1 MNRKTITVAIS
12 LLLAL
17 TAFAQQSNVNLSYN
31 PQKDTEGLIPFS
43 ANLNSP
49 QVNDDHTVV
58 FRLRAPKAESVA
70 LSGAMTTVLG
80 VRGNIPF
87 TKGEDGI
94 WTLTIGPLPVDMYQ
108 YNLVVDGVSM
118 ADPNNTYAAFT
129 AMPPYSELIVHGDGP
144 SWWDAKDVPHGAV
157 TRHIYYSPVTQGQRE
172 IYVYTPP
179 QYNPKKKYPVLYLMG
194 GSGELPSNWMY
205 DGRVNFIMDNLLAE
219 GKAEPML
226 IALVNNQVIHRNHPQ
241 HAELT
246 FDIMEREYREA
257 IIPFIDSH
265 YKTIAN
271 PHGRAISGL
280 SMGGSPWTSSPTSVS
295 SAPVTTRPS
304 RPWANSSTTR
314 RPMTRWTTCSSA
326 RAAPKRRAF
335 STCGSRASGM
345 RSTSTASNTSTS
357 ASVKPATTGP
367 PGGISST
374 TASSRSSGRNRP
386 SASRHKKPGNHPWFF
401 CY

>member
-1 MNRKTITVAIS
+1 MNRKIIIVAVS
-12 LLLAL
+12 LLAAL
-17 TAFAQQSNVNLSYN
+17 TASAQQSNINLSYN

-49 QVNDDHTVV
+49 QVNDDRTVT
-58 FRLRAPKAESVA
+58 FRLRAPEAESVA
-70 LSGAMTTVLG
+70 LSGAMTTVMG

-108 YNLVVDGVSM
+108 YNLVVDGVRM

-144 SWWDAKDVPHGAV
+144 SWWDAKDVPHGAI
-157 TRHIYYSPVTQGQRE
+157 TRHIYYSSVTKGERE
-172 IYVYTPP
+172 LYVYTPP
-179 QYNPKKKYPVLYLMG
+179 KYNPKKKYPVLYLMG

-226 IALVNNQVIHRNHPQ
+226 IVLVNNQVVHRNHPQ
-241 HAELT
+241 HADLT
-246 FDIMEREYREA
+246 FDIMAREYREVV
-257 IIPFIDSH
+257 IPFIDSH

-280 SMGGSPWTSSPTSVS
+280 SMGGRHTMFVGLKSLDLFANFGVL
-295 SAPVTTRPS
+295 SAGDNRPEETLGEFLND
-304 RPWANSSTTR
+304 PEANDKVDYLFIGQGG
-314 RPMTRWTTCSSA
+314 A
-326 RAAPKRRAF
+326 EEK
-335 STCGSRASGM
+335 GM
-345 RSTSTASNTSTS
+345 FNMR
-357 ASVKPATTGP
+357 VKPFREALDEHGIEYEYFCVGETGHDW
-367 PGGISST
+367 ST
-374 TASSRSSGRNRP
+374 WRNLLYHGFLP
-386 SASRHKKPGNHPWFF
+386 NLWKK
-401 CY
+401 